1 MRYRTNNEGT
11 GYTGKDHDWPI
22 KPEAEHF
29 EHCPVCGQDF
39 DKRDL
44 GQVLH
49 HAEPEH
55 QPLPV
60 EQ

>member
-1 MRYRTNNEGT
+1 MRNSEAT
-11 GYTGKDHDWPI
+11 GYKGKDHDRPI
-22 KPEAEHF
+22 KPEAEHL
-29 EHCPVCGQDF
+29 ERCPIRGQDF

-55 QPLPV
+55 QPLSFV
-60 EQ
+60 N

>member
-1 MRYRTNNEGT
+1 MKRNI
-11 GYTGKDHDWPI
+11 HS
-22 KPEAEHF
+22 
-29 EHCPVCGQDF
+29 PVCGQAF
-39 DKRDL
+39 DARDL
-44 GQVLH
+44 GQVVH